1 MIIPEIIYAT
11 DAGEWF
17 DQPKGIKC
25 VRSDVFDRRVTDLLK
40 SNNLLLFQVRE
51 TKQRLADAEKEISLL
66 RQELK
71 KEPPPDDEG

>member
-25 VRSDVFDRRVTDLLK
+25 VRGDVFDRRVTDLLK
-40 SNNLLLFQVRE
+40 SNNSLLFQVRE
-51 TKQRLADAEKEISLL
+51 TKQRLADAERKISLL
-66 RQELK
+66 RQELQNGH
-71 KEPPPDDEG
+71 DYN